1 MIGTRGWSDMILGPA
16 VNAARGARLNAVLS
30 STSANAERYCASH
43 SVARGYTDIRAFLAD
58 DAIDV
63 VWIASPNHL
72 HKDQAIAAL
81 KAGKHVLCEKPMA
94 MNQAECRAMIRA
106 AKRADRLLTIGY
118 NSRHHPRLG
127 KFREQWQAGRFGAPV
142 RMHGQFH
149 YRYPHVPDDWWRLDD
164 ETSGCWVLGD
174 VGTHFIDL
182 LRWFNG
188 EAKTVHAH
196 LSNKAYGRSADTA
209 FLTIGFENGAVG
221 TISASVAVT
230 SGGGIELLGS
240 EGYCRIEGGFVGIP
254 GSVTTVRQG
263 GKPRTVPLAG
273 HDTYKAQVESVT
285 RAVAR
290 GAPLA
295 VSAEDGLR
303 QRPRHRAG
311 ARLVGASARLAKRAA
326 ARDRAPRRMARSQ
339 ASGASA
345 RRLREMNERG
355 TGKGGG
361 ACPRPHLLS
370 PSLRR

>member
-1 MIGTRGWSDMILGPA
+1 MAAKPVGWGMIGTRGWSDMILGPA

-30 STSANAERYCASH
+30 STAANAERYCASH

-118 NSRHHPRLG
+118 NSRHHPRLS
-127 KFREQWQAGRFGAPV
+127 KFREQWQAGQFGAPV

-303 QRPRHRAG
+303 NVRVIEQ
-311 ARLVGASARLAKRAA
+311 ARGW
-326 ARDRAPRRMARSQ
+326 
-339 ASGASA
+339 
-345 RRLREMNERG
+345 
-355 TGKGGG
+355 
-361 ACPRPHLLS
+361 
-370 PSLRR
+370 

>member
-1 MIGTRGWSDMILGPA
+1 MPSDDPGRQEGRPPA
-16 VNAARGARLNAVLS
+16 HHRLQQ
-30 STSANAERYCASH
+30 
-43 SVARGYTDIRAFLAD
+43 
-58 DAIDV
+58 
-63 VWIASPNHL
+63 P
-72 HKDQAIAAL
+72 
-81 KAGKHVLCEKPMA
+81 PP
-94 MNQAECRAMIRA
+94 
-106 AKRADRLLTIGY
+106 
-118 NSRHHPRLG
+118 PRLG

-196 LSNKAYGRSADTA
+196 FSNKAYGRSADTA

-240 EGYCRIEGGFVGIP
+240 EGYCRIEGGFVGLP
-254 GSVTTVRQG
+254 GTVTTVRQG
-263 GKPRTVPLAG
+263 GKPRTAPLAG
-273 HDTYKAQVESVT
+273 HDTYKAQAESVT

-290 GAPLA
+290 GEPLA

-303 QRPRHRAG
+303 NVRIIEQ
-311 ARLVGASARLAKRAA
+311 ARGW
-326 ARDRAPRRMARSQ
+326 
-339 ASGASA
+339 
-345 RRLREMNERG
+345 
-355 TGKGGG
+355 
-361 ACPRPHLLS
+361 
-370 PSLRR
+370 